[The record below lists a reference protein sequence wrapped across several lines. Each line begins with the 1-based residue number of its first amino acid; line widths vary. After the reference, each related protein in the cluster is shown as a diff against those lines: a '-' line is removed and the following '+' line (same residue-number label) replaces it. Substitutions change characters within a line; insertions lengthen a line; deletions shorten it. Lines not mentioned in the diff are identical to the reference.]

1 MLILLSCAKT
11 MADSSRTNVP
21 AGTEPLFADRA
32 REIALQMA
40 QFGTEELRQLLH
52 VNAKIAAQNYQ
63 RYQEFHASDRP
74 GLQALLAYTG
84 IVFKRLHPQDFTT
97 DDFLYAQ
104 EHLRHTSF
112 CYGLLRPLDLIKN
125 YRMEGDIRLPEL
137 GGDSMFDYWRPL
149 LTEPFIEAIR
159 RQGGVLVNLASA
171 EMKQLFDWKRVEREV
186 RVITPE
192 FQVEKDGKV
201 ATIVIYTKM
210 CRGEMTRHILKNRL
224 TRPEDL
230 TGFAFDGFTF
240 RPELSDDGTY
250 RFTLRA

>member
-11 MADSSRTNVP
+11 MAESSRVKAP

-32 REIALQMA
+32 KEIALQMS
-40 QFGTEELRQLLH
+40 QFSAEELRRLLH

-63 RYQEFHASDRP
+63 RYQEFHAADRP

-84 IVFKRLHPQDFTT
+84 IVFKRLHPQDFTSE
-97 DDFLYAQ
+97 DFLYAQ
-104 EHLRHTSF
+104 EHLRLTSF
-112 CYGLLRPLDLIKN
+112 CYGLLRPLDRIKN

-137 GGDSMFDYWRPL
+137 GGGSMFDYWKPL

-159 RQGGVLVNLASA
+159 QQGGVLINLASA
-171 EMKQLFDWKRVEREV
+171 EMKQLFDWKKVEQEV
-186 RVITPE
+186 QVITPE
-192 FQVEKDGKV
+192 FQVEKNGKP

-230 TGFAFDGFTF
+230 TAFTFDGFTF
-240 RPELSDDGTY
+240 RPEESDDRMY
-250 RFTLRA
+250 RFTLRT